1 MHREEDSVMDA
12 LDLDTPALYVDL
24 DALEKNI
31 TQMQQ
36 QCLEWGVALRPHVK
50 THKIPEI
57 ARMQLDAGAIGIT
70 VAKVGEAEVLP
81 GDDVLVAYPLV
92 KAKLPRLR
100 ELAKRRRVKVAVD
113 SVEVARDLNGIET
126 LVEIDVGVG
135 RTGAQSPEQAV
146 EIAKACSDFQ
156 GIFYWPSWL
165 DEAGFRAACTKIDAV
180 LGALSAA
187 GFAATIVS
195 GGSTPG
201 AAKTPLIPQTTE
213 IRPGTYVFYDASSLE
228 AKICEETDCALRV
241 LTTVVSTSVPGQ
253 CVIDAGSKTLSS
265 DQTVGTGTYGHF
277 IGRKWTVRKL
287 NEEHGYVEISEPARV
302 GEKVWLVPSH
312 VCPTVNLHDEIW
324 YGRGGRVEGSWKVA
338 ARGKVR

>member
-1 MHREEDSVMDA
+1 MEA
-12 LDLDTPALYVDL
+12 IDLDTPALYVDL
-24 DALEKNI
+24 DAMERNI
-31 TQMQQ
+31 ARMQQ
-36 QCLEWGVALRPHVK
+36 QCREWGVGLRPHVK

-81 GDDVLVAYPLV
+81 GDDVLVAYPLLKEKV
-92 KAKLPRLR
+92 PRLR
-100 ELAKRRRVKVAVD
+100 ELAKKRAVKVAID
-113 SVEVARDLNGIET
+113 SVEAARDLAGIDT

-135 RTGAQSPEQAV
+135 RVGAQSTEQAV
-146 EIAKACSDFQ
+146 EIAKACTNFQ
-156 GIFYWPSWL
+156 GICYWPSWL
-165 DEAGFRAACTKIDAV
+165 DEEGFKKACVKIDGILDALSRAGFDAK
-180 LGALSAA
+180 
-187 GFAATIVS
+187 IVS

-213 IRPGTYVFYDASSLE
+213 IRPGTYVFYDTSSLE
-228 AKICEETDCALRV
+228 AKICEEDDCALRV

-265 DQTVGTGTYGHF
+265 DQTVGSGTYGRV
-277 IGRKWTVRKL
+277 IDRPWTVRKL
-287 NEEHGYVEISEPARV
+287 NEEHGYVEIRGPAHV
-302 GEKVWLVPSH
+302 GEKVWVVPAH

-324 YGRGGRVEGSWKVA
+324 YGRHGRVEGSWKVA

>member
-1 MHREEDSVMDA
+1 MNAV
-12 LDLDTPALYVDL
+12 DLDTPALYVDL
-24 DALEKNI
+24 DAMERNI
-31 TQMQQ
+31 ARMQQ
-36 QCLEWGVALRPHVK
+36 QCRGWGVGLRPHVK

-81 GDDVLVAYPLV
+81 GDDVLVAYPLAKEKLARV
-92 KAKLPRLR
+92 K
-100 ELAKRRRVKVAVD
+100 ELAKKRRVKVAID
-113 SVEVARDLNGIET
+113 SIEIARGLPGIET

-135 RTGAQSPEQAV
+135 RVGAQSAEQAV
-146 EIAKACSDFQ
+146 EIAKACTDFQ
-156 GIFYWPSWL
+156 GICYWPSWL
-165 DEAGFRAACTKIDAV
+165 DEEGFQQASVKIETVIDAI
-180 LGALSAA
+180 SAA
-187 GFAATIVS
+187 GLRVRIVS

-228 AKICEETDCALRV
+228 GKLCDEDDCALRV

-277 IGRKWTVRKL
+277 IGRDWIPRKL
-287 NEEHGYVEISEPARV
+287 NEEHGYVEIREPARV

-312 VCPTVNLHDEIW
+312 VCPTVNLHDEVW
-324 YGRGGRVEGSWKVA
+324 YGRGGRVDGSWKVA

>member
-1 MHREEDSVMDA
+1 MDA
-12 LDLDTPALYVDL
+12 VDLDTPALYVDL
-24 DALEKNI
+24 DVMEHNI
-31 TQMQQ
+31 AGMQEL
-36 QCLEWGVALRPHVK
+36 CRGWGVELRPHVK

-57 ARMQLDAGAIGIT
+57 AQMQLDAGAIGIT
-70 VAKVGEAEVLP
+70 VAKLGEAEVLP
-81 GDDVLVAYPLV
+81 GEDVLVAYPLMKEKV
-92 KAKLPRLR
+92 PRLR
-100 ELAKRRRVKVAVD
+100 DLAKTRHVKVAVD
-113 SVEVARDLNGIET
+113 SVEVARGLPGIAT

-146 EIAKACSDFQ
+146 EVAKACSDFQ

-165 DEAGFRAACTKIDAV
+165 DESGFKAACVKVDAV
-180 LGALSAA
+180 LDALSAA
-187 GFAATIVS
+187 GFEAKIVS

-201 AAKTPLIPQTTE
+201 ASKTPLIPRTTE
-213 IRPGTYVFYDASSLE
+213 IRPGTYVFYDANSIE
-228 AKICEETDCALRV
+228 AKACVEADCALRV

-265 DQTVGTGTYGHF
+265 DQTVDLGTFGLVVEHPWK
-277 IGRKWTVRKL
+277 IRKL
-287 NEEHGYVEISEPARV
+287 NEEHGYVEIRGPARV
-302 GEKVWLVPSH
+302 GEKVWVIPSH